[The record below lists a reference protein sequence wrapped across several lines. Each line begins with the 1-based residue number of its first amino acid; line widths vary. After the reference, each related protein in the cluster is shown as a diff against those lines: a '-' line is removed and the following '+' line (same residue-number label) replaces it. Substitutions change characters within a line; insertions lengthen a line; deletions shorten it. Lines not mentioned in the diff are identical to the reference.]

1 MNNESKIC
9 FVTGNQHKFQEAKK
23 ILSEYGLNLEMVK
36 AKMLEIQNND
46 IMTIAVTSIKEAHTR
61 VSGPI
66 IVEDAGLF
74 IKQLNDFPGPYSA
87 YVYQTLGCK
96 GILKLLEGQVDRD
109 AEFRSAVAYTDDAIM
124 PSVKI
129 FLGIV
134 KGKISVKVCGKQ
146 GFGFDPIFMPEELN
160 KTFGEIR
167 LEQKSKYS
175 HRAMA
180 LKEFASWYLGDTIL
194 T

>member
-1 MNNESKIC
+1 MNKERKIY

-23 ILSEYGLNLEMVK
+23 ILSEYGLNLEIAK
-36 AKMLEIQNND
+36 TKMLEVQNND
-46 IMTIAVTSIKEAHTR
+46 IMTIAVTSVKEAQTR
-61 VSGPI
+61 ISGPI

-96 GILKLLEGQVDRD
+96 GILKLLEGQIDRT

-129 FLGIV
+129 FLGVV
-134 KGKISVKVCGKQ
+134 KGKISVKICGTQ
-146 GFGFDPIFMPEELN
+146 GFGFDPIFIPQELD

-167 LEQKSKYS
+167 LEEKSKYS
-175 HRAMA
+175 HRAIA
-180 LKEFASWYLGDTIL
+180 LKEFASWYLGDTQF
-194 T
+194 